1 MECIE
6 IKCIIKNDNTIV
18 ASIVV
23 GGKNEEIRVSISE
36 QYSDSL
42 VNDRIDAF
50 VWGLVLFCMQMGY
63 NIVSH
68 LPISDELY
76 YNIINHYIK
85 PLVKTNKKLHEI
97 DIICPKIE
105 SIKSTREIV
114 ATGISCG
121 IDSLYTI
128 QQHTQ
133 EVVPQ
138 SMRIN
143 TLVFFNAGSSFNGR
157 EELHHDL
164 VDGRLDLAKRFANE
178 YGFKFIFI
186 ETNLHLILNK
196 YRPYKHVEYHTNMAL
211 FCMYQIQSILSVYYY
226 SSANPYN
233 EFNMDVERFDDAAYR
248 DLLTLSMASV
258 SNFRFY
264 SSGGGGGR
272 YEKTKSLL
280 DFEPTYKYLNV
291 CVESI
296 DNCSTCFKCIR
307 TMLTLDALGVLDKF
321 SAVFNID
328 EYYRNRFVYLKQL
341 YVGAKYQDD
350 VFLQEIYPF
359 LKKEYT
365 ISLKLKIFFS
375 LIMGGVRMFKKKCI
389 SIFK

>member
-1 MECIE
+1 
-6 IKCIIKNDNTIV
+6 
-18 ASIVV
+18 
-23 GGKNEEIRVSISE
+23 
-36 QYSDSL
+36 
-42 VNDRIDAF
+42 
-50 VWGLVLFCMQMGY
+50 
-63 NIVSH
+63 
-68 LPISDELY
+68 
-76 YNIINHYIK
+76 
-85 PLVKTNKKLHEI
+85 
-97 DIICPKIE
+97 
-105 SIKSTREIV
+105 
-114 ATGISCG
+114 
-121 IDSLYTI
+121 
-128 QQHTQ
+128 
-133 EVVPQ
+133 
-138 SMRIN
+138 
-143 TLVFFNAGSSFNGR
+143 
-157 EELHHDL
+157 
-164 VDGRLDLAKRFANE
+164 
-178 YGFKFIFI
+178 
-186 ETNLHLILNK
+186 
-196 YRPYKHVEYHTNMAL
+196 
-211 FCMYQIQSILSVYYY
+211 MYQIQSILSVYYY